1 MSRSHAVAAATRL
14 TVFVLTALLIFS
26 PMAALAAPVNQFG
39 TGSQGTA
46 AEQGTTAEPLLL
58 GQYANV
64 ALASGESISYEL
76 VIPESG
82 PYLITAVDDEAAA
95 DFDLVITDEEGNE
108 IYNDV
113 FATAELALETGTITL
128 SFTAAADNL
137 LFFVLLGQ
145 IGGMSSDENQPGKL
159 LPGSIYIEENISD
172 TRYATLSIP
181 ETTYPQQVLIVLQTD
196 EEDVF
201 YAYADGENVYAST
214 TSDTNNIL
222 NFWTQGGDY
231 TIQVDPYERRSAL
244 TLIVFLSGRPAT
256 LTLDEPIEGQ
266 ISTGATEV
274 VYELQLDA
282 NYTDLE
288 LIVESDEDLGIT
300 LLDTY
305 YDSTVYYSSYGE
317 EDLII
322 DTLYPGVYYVLVQ
335 APQMT
340 EEDTPFSL
348 SITGDAGRPTTE
360 LETGVA
366 FDDEFIDNES
376 SINYSFE
383 VVNPGALITVS
394 LSGADEDRDFD
405 ISAGLRPGSN
415 NWSSYSYGSDDELTF
430 VAPVAGTYYVTVTS
444 NGNEGGFTIQAEEGE
459 AAPILET
466 GAVFYDLVEGSSTN
480 IYLLPIDEAGQL
492 LTVSL
497 VGPEDVDLDL
507 SVTGY
512 NAQGDN
518 ILSLS
523 GYSSGS
529 AEVTSYVISQAG
541 LYQVSVSAS
550 YSDEGG
556 YFFIEAQVTDPRLF
570 GAQWAVDA
578 TASSEYDSSDYSA
591 LQAIGANDS
600 ADAVDSPTAWAAA
613 EDDAGTETLELTFD
627 VPVKPYALAIVESFN
642 PGAVTL
648 VEAYDADTDE
658 WALLYAG
665 EAAPTEETSR
675 VFFPEL
681 APVDF
686 TTSQIRLTLD
696 TAAVPGSNQI
706 DAVQLFGRP

>member
-14 TVFVLTALLIFS
+14 AVFVLTALLIFS
-26 PMAALAAPVNQFG
+26 PMAVLAAPVNQFG

-64 ALASGESISYEL
+64 ALASGESIRYEL

-95 DFDLVITDEEGNE
+95 DFNLVITDGEGTE
-108 IYNDV
+108 IYNDL
-113 FATAELALETGTITL
+113 FATTELTLETGTITL
-128 SFTAAADNL
+128 SFTATAGNL

-172 TRYATLSIP
+172 TRYATLSVP

-201 YAYADGENVYAST
+201 YAYAEGENVYAST
-214 TSDTNNIL
+214 TSDTNNIM

-244 TLIVFLSGRPAT
+244 SLIVFLSGRPAI
-256 LTLDEPIEGQ
+256 LTLDAPIEGQ
-266 ISTGATEV
+266 VSTGATEV

-288 LIVESDEDLGIT
+288 LAVESDEDLGIT

-305 YDSTVYYSSYGE
+305 YESTVYHSSYGE
-317 EDLII
+317 EDLVI

-335 APQMT
+335 APQMA
-340 EEDTPFSL
+340 EEDIPFSL
-348 SITGDAGRPTTE
+348 SITGEAGRPTTM
-360 LETGVA
+360 LETDVA
-366 FDDEFIDNES
+366 FDDEFADNEH

-394 LSGADEDRDFD
+394 LSGADEDTDFD
-405 ISAGLRPGSN
+405 INAGLRPGSN
-415 NWSSYSYGSDDELTF
+415 NWSSYSYGSDETLTF
-430 VAPVAGTYYVTVTS
+430 VAPVAGIYYVTVVS
-444 NGNEGGFTIQAEEGE
+444 NDSEGVFTIQANEGE
-459 AAPILET
+459 VAHTLESD
-466 GAVFYDLVEGSSTN
+466 AVFYDLVEGSSTN

-512 NAQGDN
+512 NAQGDS

-529 AEVTSYVISQAG
+529 VEVASYVVSEAG
-541 LYQVSVSAS
+541 LYQVSVSAA

-556 YFFIEAQVTDPRLF
+556 YFFIEAQVSDPRLF

-578 TASSEYDSSDYSA
+578 TASSEFGDSDYA
-591 LQAIGANDS
+591 AIQAIGINDS

-627 VPVKPYALAIVESFN
+627 VPVNPYALAIVESFN
-642 PGAVTL
+642 PGAITL
-648 VEAYDADTDE
+648 VEAYDADADAWTI
-658 WALLYAG
+658 LYEG
-665 EAAPTEETSR
+665 GAAPIEETSR

-681 APVDF
+681 TSVDF